1 MAISENLQKHFD
13 EQPVNPALIVKLDA
27 FGIDPMFRE
36 ELQTYLSQFGWEVV
50 EILEDPRVQKAI
62 RDGDDS
68 VTGRKH
74 RREIVFQA
82 ANDNLWNMDIAA

>member
-36 ELQTYLSQFGWEVV
+36 ELQTYLSQFG
-50 EILEDPRVQKAI
+50 
-62 RDGDDS
+62 
-68 VTGRKH
+68 
-74 RREIVFQA
+74 
-82 ANDNLWNMDIAA
+82 